1 MQKFNSGSVP
11 LVLHYGTQKR
21 NINTLIYMAYKQF
34 TTPTTHMFT
43 YINRSIKNG
52 WNNPGFSDFGEDVN
66 YTYGEIATQ
75 VAKLNLYFELVGVQ
89 KGEKIA
95 FCGGNSSNWGISFL
109 SVLAYGGVAVSILP
123 DFIGPDVEKLV
134 NHSDSQILIAGP
146 LVAKKIT
153 PANMPNVKAI
163 INMKDFS
170 IVYAQTDEYKKA
182 FDNLDAEFKAKYPNG
197 YTAADVAYRDDNLD
211 DLALINYTSGTTS
224 SPKGV
229 MLTYRSLSTN
239 CTFGIE
245 HIPNSPADN
254 IVSMLPLA
262 HMFGMMFE
270 FIYQLAGGTHVYFI
284 TRLTTPVLMKAFH
297 DCQPY
302 LILTVPLVIEK
313 IYQKKIKPTTSKP
326 IIKALW
332 NVPFLGKIIRNKVKE
347 GLLQAFGG
355 KLHTLII
362 GGAALNGEVEKCLK
376 DVGFPFMVGYGM
388 TEAGPL
394 LAYVPW
400 EEFEPHSCGRIVDR
414 MEIKIDSAD
423 PYNTVGEILVKGEA
437 CMIGYYKN
445 EEATKAVLL
454 EDGWMRT
461 GDLGLLDH
469 KGNIFIK
476 GRNKNMILGP
486 SGQNIYPEEIEDKVN
501 SMEGVVESIVVDR
514 DHKLVALIFP
524 DYELEG
530 KPELNGKS
538 IAELLQEQLPAL
550 NKQLPNYSQITAIEL
565 MKEEFEKTPKRSI
578 KRFMY
583 K

>member
-1 MQKFNSGSVP
+1 MARFN
-11 LVLHYGTQKR
+11 
-21 NINTLIYMAYKQF
+21 
-34 TTPTTHMFT
+34 TPTTHMFT
-43 YINRSIKNG
+43 YINKSMKAC
-52 WNNPGFSDFGEDVN
+52 WDKPGFSDFGENVN

-89 KGEKIA
+89 KNEKIA

-109 SVLAYGGVAVSILP
+109 STLAYGAVAVSILP

-134 NHSDSQILIAGP
+134 NHSDAQILLASSA
-146 LVAKKIT
+146 VVKKIS
-153 PANMPNVKAI
+153 AQNMPQVKAI

-170 IVYAQTDEYKKA
+170 IEYAQTEEYQKA
-182 FDNLDAEFKAKYPNG
+182 FDNLEASFAAKYPQG
-197 YTAADVAYRDDNLD
+197 YSADDVNYRDDNLD

-239 CTFGIE
+239 CTFGVE
-245 HIPNSPADN
+245 HIPNGPEDN

-270 FIYQLAGGTHVYFI
+270 FIYQLAGGTHVFFI

-302 LILTVPLVIEK
+302 LILTVPLVLEK
-313 IYQKKIKPTTSKP
+313 IYAKKLKPVVSKP
-326 IIKALW
+326 IVKLLW
-332 NVPFLGKIIRNKVKE
+332 NIPGVGTLIRNKVKN
-347 GLLQAFGG
+347 GLMEAFGG
-355 KLHTLII
+355 KLQTLII

-388 TEAGPL
+388 TECGPL
-394 LAYVPW
+394 ISYVPW
-400 EEFEPHSCGRIVDR
+400 QEFALHSCGQIVDR
-414 MEIKIDSAD
+414 MEVKIDSED
-423 PYNTVGEILVKGEA
+423 PLHTVGEILVKGEA
-437 CMIGYYKN
+437 CMVGYYKN
-445 EEATKAVLL
+445 EEATKAIFTT
-454 EDGWMRT
+454 DGWLRT
-461 GDLGLLDH
+461 GDLGLLDE

-486 SGQNIYPEEIEDKVN
+486 SGQNIYPEEIEDKIN
-501 SMEGVVESIVVDR
+501 SLDAVIESIVVDR
-514 DHKLVALIFP
+514 DHKLVALVFP
-524 DYELEG
+524 DYELDG
-530 KPELNGKS
+530 KPELGGKT
-538 IAELLQEQLPAL
+538 IDEVMAENLKKV
-550 NKQLPNYSQITAIEL
+550 NKDLPNYSQITAIEL
-565 MKEEFEKTPKRSI
+565 VKEEFAKTPKRSI